1 MCVCVCEYVY
11 IFIYMCHI
19 YVHTHTHTH
28 THKHTHMYVC
38 VCVYLLMYVVA
49 VWGLYCSIAVV
60 LTGSGWLCMLT
71 HPCIDV
77 ICVSATWQCVLEEGC
92 ETNPE
97 SSEPTETSPPSVTG
111 ERPDQCRNTD
121 SSLCPYA
128 VHTHTHTHTVY

>member
-1 MCVCVCEYVY
+1 M
-11 IFIYMCHI
+11 
-19 YVHTHTHTH
+19 
-28 THKHTHMYVC
+28 
-38 VCVYLLMYVVA
+38 CVYLFLYVVA
-49 VWGLYCSIAVV
+49 IRDLYCSIECV
-60 LTGSGWLCMLT
+60 LADSGWLCMLT

-92 ETNPE
+92 ETNLE

-128 VHTHTHTHTVY
+128 ARSVY